1 MHEIEELLGL
11 LEEQRRELDELRMEH
26 NQQIA
31 ERVLELLAA
40 QEARMAVL
48 QLKADSMEHWR
59 SRCLALEA
67 GRDV

>member
-31 ERVLELLAA
+31 ERVLKLLAA

>member
-1 MHEIEELLGL
+1 MHDIEELLGL

-31 ERVLELLAA
+31 ERVLKLLAA